1 MKFSR
6 GHGRE
11 EPEINLIPL
20 IDVLLVVII
29 FLMLTTTYA
38 RFANLEI
45 NLPSTE
51 NAEQNEDKNTI
62 EVDVTA
68 DGQVVV
74 AGTPLKTPEPRFIS
88 EALTNAAGGREDLLI
103 LINADAKAAYQ
114 SVVDVMYAAQTAG
127 YPRISF
133 HTQNQPAAP

>member
-1 MKFSR
+1 MNFGR
-6 GHGRE
+6 RYGRE

-45 NLPSTE
+45 NLPSAET
-51 NAEQNEDKNTI
+51 AEQSEDQNNI

-68 DGQVVV
+68 DGQITV
-74 AGTPLKTPEPRFIS
+74 AGTPLKTAEPRFIS
-88 EALTNAAGGREDLLI
+88 EALANAAGGRADLLI
-103 LINADAKAAYQ
+103 VINADAKAAYQ
-114 SVVDVMYAAQTAG
+114 SVVDVMQAAQMAG

-133 HTQNQPAAP
+133 TTQNLPAP